1 MGAIVGVDA
10 LILISEDAVNWT
22 ELPERNEFSINIK
35 VDTAT
40 HKTFVK
46 SLADAWTDKRR
57 TWMDW
62 TGSIQ
67 GYYDDADDSI
77 YDQVVKGSKVYLRF
91 YDTRY
96 ENLTLEDV
104 LANVTK
110 YWQGQALLTSVD
122 HGTGTDDFST
132 LNVDFEGSGK
142 LNRVSS

>member
-132 LNVDFEGSGK
+132 STSTSKVLES
-142 LNRVSS
+142 